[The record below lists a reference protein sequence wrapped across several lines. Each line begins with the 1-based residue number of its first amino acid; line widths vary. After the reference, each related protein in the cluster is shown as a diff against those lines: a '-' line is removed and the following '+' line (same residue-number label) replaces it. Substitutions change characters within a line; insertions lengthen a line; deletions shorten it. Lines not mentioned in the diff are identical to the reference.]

1 MDNVQDRKSI
11 FHLSQRRTPS
21 GFIVALAG
29 EFVLGNLTDFSAEIK
44 NLLTMATD
52 ADKVELDFSGVSR
65 IDSAAALALF
75 TLREECAAKNIDCRL
90 VNFPENIAKIF
101 DIIDTNALNRPPLKA
116 KEQREGIIVTIGDH
130 FLRFLDDLQT
140 SITFFGGLLVAL
152 GYAVFHPRSLR
163 AGAVLFYM
171 RQAGVNGLGIVG
183 LIGMLIGL
191 ILAFMSFM
199 QLRMFGANFYVPALV
214 SFAMV
219 KELGPI
225 MTAILVAGRSGSAFA
240 AEIGTM
246 VVNEEVDALTTMGFD
261 PVSFLAVPKIISLI
275 IVAPV
280 LTLYAD
286 LFGILGGLTVGVIG
300 LDMSFNTYLTQSLKA
315 ISVFDLV
322 ASLVK
327 ATVFAVVIAGIGC
340 HRGFLTRSGAQDVGR
355 STTSAVVSAI
365 FMIVVVDS
373 FFAIVLYY
381 LR

>member
-1 MDNVQDRKSI
+1 MNKAQDRKTI
-11 FHLSQRRTPS
+11 FQLSQRRDPS
-21 GFIVALAG
+21 GFVVSLAG
-29 EFVLGNLTDFSAEIK
+29 QFELSNLSDFSGEIK
-44 NLLTMATD
+44 EMLTMAPD
-52 ADKVELDFSGVSR
+52 ADKVDLDFSGVSY

-75 TLREECAAKNIDCRL
+75 TLREECRAKNIDCRL
-90 VNFPENIAKIF
+90 VGFPENIERIF
-101 DIIDTNALNRPPLKA
+101 NIIDANALNRPPLKT
-116 KEQREGIIVTIGDH
+116 KERSEGFIITVGDH
-130 FLRFLDDLQT
+130 FLQLIHDLQT
-140 SITFFGGLLVAL
+140 AITFFGGLLVAL

-163 AGAVLFYM
+163 AGAVLFYL
-171 RQAGVNGLGIVG
+171 RQAGVNGLPIVG

-261 PVSFLAVPKIISLI
+261 PVAFLAVPKIFSLI
-275 IVAPV
+275 IAAPV

-315 ISVFDLV
+315 VSAFDVV

-327 ATVFAVVIAGIGC
+327 AAVFAVLIAGIGC
-340 HRGFLTRSGAQDVGR
+340 QRGFLTRSGAQDVGR